1 MDERLDRYAD
11 LAVRVGAN
19 VASGQLVD
27 VNGYIA
33 HAPLVRAVTR
43 AAYRAGARFV
53 DVRYIDRQVR
63 RSMIE
68 LAPEEALR
76 WSPPWL
82 VTKLRELASERGASI
97 GILGDPEPDIMDGVD
112 PARVGKATPVEIAQ
126 ESLRI
131 TNERLLNWTLVAY
144 PNEGWATTVFGEPDV
159 ERLWEAVAHAVRLDE
174 PDPVAAWEAHTNRLE
189 ARARQMNER
198 RFDGL
203 RFRGP
208 GTDLFVG
215 LLPGSIWTTAL
226 FETSW
231 GRRHVPNV
239 PTEEVFT
246 TPDLRRTQGTVRST
260 RPLALPN
267 QGVVVRDLELRF
279 EEGRAVDVTA
289 SSGEDVVLAQLDA
302 NEGARFLG
310 EVALVDGTSRVGETG
325 ITFFDTLFD
334 ENATCHVAY
343 GNGIDFSVEG
353 AVGLGADG
361 RRAAGVNVSNVHVDF
376 MIGGPQVDVDGVT
389 KDGTE
394 VPLLRD
400 DAWVLDAGG

>member
-1 MDERLDRYAD
+1 MDARLDRYAD

-19 VASGQLVD
+19 VAPGQLVD
-27 VNGYIA
+27 VAGYPA
-33 HAPLVRAVTR
+33 HAPLIRAVAR
-43 AAYRAGARFV
+43 AAYRAGARYV
-53 DVRYIDRQVR
+53 DVRYIDQHVR
-63 RSMIE
+63 RAMVE
-68 LAPEEALR
+68 LAPEETLR

-82 VTKLRELASERGASI
+82 MTKLRELAAEQGASI
-97 GILGDPEPDIMDGVD
+97 GILGDPEPEVMEGLD
-112 PARVGKATPVEIAQ
+112 PARLGKATPVEIAQ

-159 ERLWEAVAHAVRLDE
+159 ERLWDAVAHTVRLDE
-174 PDPVAAWEAHTNRLE
+174 PDPVAAWDEHTQRLDV
-189 ARARQMNER
+189 RAQQLNAR

-215 LLPGSIWTTAL
+215 LLPGSIWKTAL

-246 TPDLRRTQGTVRST
+246 SPDLRRTEGTVRST

-279 EEGRAVDVTA
+279 EGGRAVDVEA
-289 SSGEDVVLAQLDA
+289 SSGADVVRAQLEA

-334 ENATCHVAY
+334 ENATCHIAY
-343 GNGIDFSVEG
+343 GNGIDFAVEG
-353 AVGLGADG
+353 AVGLDADG
-361 RRAAGVNVSNVHVDF
+361 RRALGVNVSSVHVDF

-389 KDGTE
+389 ANGSE
-394 VPLLRD
+394 VPVLRED
-400 DAWVLDAGG
+400 VWVLG

>member
-1 MDERLDRYAD
+1 MDDRLDRYAD
-11 LAVRVGAN
+11 LVVRVGAN

-27 VNGYIA
+27 VSGYLA
-33 HAPLVRAVTR
+33 HAPLVQAIAR

-53 DVRYIDRQVR
+53 DVRYVDPHVR
-63 RSMIE
+63 RAMVE
-68 LAPEEALR
+68 LAPEETLR

-82 VTKLRELASERGASI
+82 VTKLTELASEHGASI
-97 GILGDPEPDIMDGVD
+97 GVLGDPEPEIMEGVD
-112 PARVGKATPVEIAQ
+112 PVRLGKSTPVEIAQ

-131 TNERLLNWTLVAY
+131 ANERLVNWTLVAY
-144 PNEGWATTVFGEPDV
+144 PNEGWAQTVFGEPDV
-159 ERLWEAVAHAVRLDE
+159 ERLWAAVAHTVRLDE
-174 PDPVAAWEAHTNRLE
+174 PDPVAAWDEHTRRLD
-189 ARARQMNER
+189 ARAQDLNAR

-231 GRRHVPNV
+231 GRRHVPNM

-246 TPDLRRTQGTVRST
+246 TPDFRRTEGTVRST

-267 QGVVVRDLELRF
+267 QGIVVRDLELRF
-279 EEGRAVDVTA
+279 EGGRAVDVSAT
-289 SSGEDVVLAQLDA
+289 SGEEVVRAQLEADD
-302 NEGARFLG
+302 GAPSLG
-310 EVALVDGTSRVGETG
+310 EVALVDGTSRVGQTG
-325 ITFFDTLFD
+325 LTFFDTLFD

-353 AVGLGADG
+353 AVGLDADA
-361 RRAAGVNVSNVHVDF
+361 RRAAGVNVASVHVDF
-376 MIGGPQVDVDGVT
+376 MIGGPEVDVDGVT
-389 KDGTE
+389 ADGAE
-394 VPLLRD
+394 VPLLRND
-400 DAWVLDAGG
+400 VWVLD